1 MSLELGSQTTRQ
13 MDIGLSLK
21 KKVDIDRLGNR
32 NGIGEK
38 SGPGNGCHA
47 INAPP
52 APPLSGLTF
61 TYAFFLTLY
70 LNYGLWTMEYGHTFG
85 HIPFGI
91 ISCWAF
97 FIFVITD

>member
-1 MSLELGSQTTRQ
+1 MGLGKNLARE
-13 MDIGLSLK
+13 MDVTPLT
-21 KKVDIDRLGNR
+21 
-32 NGIGEK
+32 
-38 SGPGNGCHA
+38 
-47 INAPP
+47 PP
-52 APPLSGLTF
+52 TPPLSGLTF